1 MFHQKLWTAKFRAE
15 LRAEAGTRWILYGTY
30 PWYNV
35 QAWKTKPA
43 EFCTK
48 LLCVCVCVSDVLCE
62 SFVTAQSAVPREGQF
77 FFPSLKCVLWFHSNF
92 TAQSAT
98 AGHTVCL
105 GWINPGPFAKPLR
118 NVLSLMKCV
127 SSAVN
132 RAFMELNESEFS
144 RKTEGIYNCTQKTL
158 RGMERNPRETL
169 SGSTNSKIDPDSGN
183 LILLFE

>member
-1 MFHQKLWTAKFRAE
+1 MAPTHGIMFKHEKRNQLSFAQSF
-15 LRAEAGTRWILYGTY
+15 
-30 PWYNV
+30 
-35 QAWKTKPA
+35 
-43 EFCTK
+43 
-48 LLCVCVCVSDVLCE
+48 CVCVCVWCALWIFCHSSKCCPQRG
-62 SFVTAQSAVPREGQF
+62 TIF
-77 FFPSLKCVLWFHSNF
+77 FFPSLKCILWFYSNF

-105 GWINPGPFAKPLR
+105 GWINTGPFAKPLR

-127 SSAVN
+127 SFTVN

>member
-1 MFHQKLWTAKFRAE
+1 MAPTHGIMFKHEKRNQLSFAQSF
-15 LRAEAGTRWILYGTY
+15 
-30 PWYNV
+30 
-35 QAWKTKPA
+35 
-43 EFCTK
+43 
-48 LLCVCVCVSDVLCE
+48 CVCVCVCLMCSVNLLSQLKVLSPE
-62 SFVTAQSAVPREGQF
+62 RDNF
-77 FFPSLKCVLWFHSNF
+77 FFPSLKCVLWFYSNF

-127 SSAVN
+127 SFTVN